1 MRWDPVEMG
10 EFLNPAAYDRA
21 ELCYDDVEIL
31 AKAFSGVT
39 MGQEVEQWD
48 FMLPV
53 RLRYRLARKGKTFYD
68 HSGPLEWTYGP
79 YVFPYQMLAAF
90 FRDVKT
96 DYWDW
101 HAESGG
107 RGCGSHWHFAPDP
120 RLPDFD
126 RLEAEYWTI
135 LWNTAVTLGY
145 FLTPFMVWDRRF
157 RDGGAHGVSYWAQPN
172 TNRIGASGVREVL
185 WRNPDRI
192 YKFVTWNPAGTGME
206 TPPKRKPLT
215 VEMRAAETHP
225 VISHVGQKLFQI
237 TIRRIFDKVKKF
249 GVDVSPKL
257 TERSEFW
264 MRRMSEEL
272 ITNNHQV
279 YRALTNCG
287 PFEFMPGRGIP
298 IVGRKR
304 DKIRFEDGFDVVRTL
319 CEAEIGAE
327 WPQYRYKNVYTRVL
341 WLILNQGVPA
351 DEGWK
356 IWEAYKGD
364 EYFQWSTVPPFPVV

>member
-1 MRWDPVEMG
+1 MIWDPAEME
-10 EFLNPAAYDRA
+10 EFLSPAAYDRA

-31 AKAFSGVT
+31 ATAFSGVT

-48 FMLPV
+48 FALPD
-53 RLRYRLARKGKTFYD
+53 RLVSRLKRRPGKVWYD
-68 HSGPLEWTYGP
+68 ASGPLEWTYGP
-79 YVFPYQMLAAF
+79 YIFPYQMLAAF
-90 FRDVKT
+90 FRDVKG

-101 HAESGG
+101 HAEQSGM
-107 RGCGSHWHFAPDP
+107 GCGSHWHFAPDP
-120 RLPDFD
+120 RLPNFD
-126 RLEAEYWTI
+126 SYEADYWSV

-145 FLTPFMVWDRRF
+145 FLAPFMVWGRQF
-157 RDGGAHGVSYWAQPN
+157 RSTAGRWAQPN
-172 TNRIGASGVREVL
+172 TGRMGAGGAQLALRH
-185 WRNPDRI
+185 NPGRV
-192 YKFVTWNPAGTGME
+192 YNFVTWNP
-206 TPPKRKPLT
+206 PNRKPLT
-215 VEMRAAETHP
+215 VEMRAPETHP

-237 TIRRIFDKVKKF
+237 TLRRIFDKMRL
-249 GVDVSPKL
+249 GVLDVSPKL

-272 ITNNHQV
+272 MINNHNV

-304 DKIRFEDGFDVVRTL
+304 DKIRFESGFDVVRTL

>member
-1 MRWDPVEMG
+1 MRWDPAEMA
-10 EFLNPAAYDRA
+10 EFLNPALYDEA

-48 FMLPV
+48 FMLPD
-53 RLRYRLARKGKTFYD
+53 RLKRRLASMGKSFYD
-68 HSGPLEWTYGP
+68 GSGPLEWTYGP

-120 RLPDFD
+120 RLPDFSFS
-126 RLEAEYWTI
+126 RENEANYWTI

-145 FLTPFMVWDRRF
+145 FLTPFMVWDNRF
-157 RDGGAHGVSYWAQPN
+157 RSSCGSWAGPN
-172 TNRIGASGVREVL
+172 TNRIGASAARRVL
-185 WRNPDRI
+185 DSNPSRI
-192 YKFVTWNPAGTGME
+192 YNFVTWNPAG
-206 TPPKRKPLT
+206 RNKPLT
-215 VEMRAAETHP
+215 IEMRAGETHP

-237 TIRRIFDKVKKF
+237 TIRRVFDKVKRF
-249 GVDVSPKL
+249 GWDVSPKL

-272 ITNNHQV
+272 MTNNHNV

-287 PFEFMPGRGIP
+287 PFEFLPGRGIP
-298 IVGRKR
+298 LVGRKR

-341 WLILNQGVPA
+341 WLILNQGIPA
-351 DEGWK
+351 REGWR

-364 EYFQWSTVPPFPVV
+364 ENFQWGVVPAFPVV